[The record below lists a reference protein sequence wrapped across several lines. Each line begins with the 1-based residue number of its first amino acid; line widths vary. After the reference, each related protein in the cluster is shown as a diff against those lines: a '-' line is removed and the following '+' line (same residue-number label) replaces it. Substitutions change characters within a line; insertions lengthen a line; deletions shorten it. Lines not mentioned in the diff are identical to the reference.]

1 MTQEEKTELLK
12 IDICARLPYGLRGL
26 DNDTKHTPVLEAMNS
41 YGDLKWTYDTY
52 PPYKELMEGND
63 VDVIPILRPLSDL
76 CTEITHAGYN
86 DGKPFVPIV
95 ELAKLMNNEIEWG
108 MQYGSDGRCR
118 GDYMYYKK
126 NYVFDFLDN
135 GFFCGFYDFE
145 DEPKY
150 EQAKHSP
157 GEMNHYFPVHIK
169 NQSSLFDLLNRL
181 MIDYRGLIPAGL
193 AKSVH
198 DLDKNPYE

>member
-12 IDICARLPYGLRGL
+12 IDICGRLPYSP
-26 DNDTKHTPVLEAMNS
+26 KVLYFDPEREREFVCEVCS
-41 YGDLKWTYDTY
+41 ITEHDLSIIGGGEYVFY
-52 PPYKELMEGND
+52 PYFE
-63 VDVIPILRPLSDL
+63 DVIPLLRPLSDL
-76 CTEITHAGYN
+76 CAEITHAGYN

-95 ELAKLMNNEIEWG
+95 ELARLMNNEIEWG
-108 MQYGSDGRCR
+108 MPYGSSGKCH
-118 GDYMYYKK
+118 GDYMYDGKI
-126 NYVFDFLDN
+126 YVFDFIDN

-145 DEPKY
+145 DKPKY

-157 GEMNHYFPVHIK
+157 IKMNHYFPVHIK
-169 NQSSLFDLLNRL
+169 NQSFLFDLLNRL
-181 MIDYRGLIPAGL
+181 MIDYRGLIDLGL